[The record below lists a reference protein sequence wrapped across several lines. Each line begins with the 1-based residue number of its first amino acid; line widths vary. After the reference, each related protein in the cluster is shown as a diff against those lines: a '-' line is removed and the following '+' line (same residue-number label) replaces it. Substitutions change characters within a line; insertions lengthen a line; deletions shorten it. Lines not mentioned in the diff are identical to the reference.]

1 MTVVLTVLVLALG
14 THAVALATVERSDRR
29 WVTASMAVGWICLFA
44 LLVAVSAWSPF
55 AGSGDDEDYFTLAT
69 TPFRTGGGVFDLTR
83 FGAAEQPG
91 YPWFLTSF
99 AQLAGHELLTLKVL
113 NLACFMLLVPIWY
126 RIGVELGG
134 PRFGRTLAV
143 VVLVLTP
150 LWFYWMFLYKD
161 VVIALLENLFLLG
174 AISIV
179 QGRGARGWGLVL
191 IATLAVIP
199 FRSQLVLVN
208 VAVIAAAMALLLI
221 RRGRPDRI
229 VGTVI
234 VGALIIGAVIRCAS
248 DPELMASIGITSEA
262 RVIGSQSFMA
272 SLQAA
277 GDPSPMNR
285 AMFPV
290 LYLLTETSG
299 FSPAAWTS
307 FDPGTLR
314 GVLAIPWIAVVC
326 PFAVLGGIWIF
337 RRDPSIRRLDAPSG
351 LVERIRS
358 SRVVTSPWGVVAA
371 FVAIYMAVSW
381 LVGDTTR
388 WRLSDMPAIAAIA
401 TAGALSMS
409 PARRIHVLTLWTTVS
424 AGTFLL
430 FNLLRGS

>member
-1 MTVVLTVLVLALG
+1 VTVLLTVLVLALA
-14 THAVALATVERSDRR
+14 THAIALTLVDRSDRR
-29 WVTASMAVGWICLFA
+29 WVTTTMAIGWICLFA
-44 LLVAVSAWSPF
+44 VLLAVNAWSPF

-69 TPFRTGGGVFDLTR
+69 TPLQGGGVFDLTR
-83 FGAAEQPG
+83 FAAAEQPG
-91 YPWFLTSF
+91 YPWFLTTF
-99 AQLAGHELLTLKVL
+99 AQLAGHDLLTLKVL

-134 PRFGRTLAV
+134 RRFGRTLAV
-143 VVLVLTP
+143 AVLLLTP
-150 LWFYWMFLYKD
+150 LWFYWMFLFKD

-174 AISIV
+174 AISTV

-191 IATLAVIP
+191 LTTLAVIP

-208 VAVIAAAMALLLI
+208 VAVIAASTALLLI

-234 VGALIIGAVIRCAS
+234 VGTLVIAAVIKCAS

-299 FSPAAWTS
+299 FNPAAWTN

-326 PFAVLGGIWIF
+326 PFAVLGGLWIL
-337 RRDPSIRRLDAPSG
+337 RRDPSTRRLDARG
-351 LVERIRS
+351 GFVERIRS
-358 SRVVTSPWGVVAA
+358 SRLVTSPWGVVAA
-371 FVAIYMAVSW
+371 FVAVYMTVSW

-401 TAGALSMS
+401 TAGALSIS
-409 PARRIHVLTLWTTVS
+409 PAKRVHVLTLWTAAS
-424 AGTFLL
+424 AGMFLL
-430 FNLLRGS
+430 FNLVRGS